1 MWFKTLL
8 RAAVLAICLPTFA
21 ATESGMQAESPLAQ
35 IEWRNVEKILTT
47 HFSPADIESLK
58 EYMRG
63 AIVGLRI
70 PMAPDLKA
78 KVRDFVTQMRLEYGF
93 QFAVMVAEFK
103 KKVFRVLP
111 PDLAELAEEF
121 VLKPKADLDE

>member
-8 RAAVLAICLPTFA
+8 LAAVFAICLPTFA
-21 ATESGMQAESPLAQ
+21 ATESGMQIESPLAQ
-35 IEWRNVEKILTT
+35 IEWRDVEKILTK
-47 HFSPADIESLK
+47 HFSLSDIESLK

-78 KVRDFVTQMRLEYGF
+78 KVGDFMTQMRLEYGF
-93 QFAVMVAEFK
+93 QFAVMMAELK

-111 PDLAELAEEF
+111 PDLPELAEEF
-121 VLKPKADLDE
+121 ALKPKEDLDE